1 MSNHPSNWHIRL
13 LSLALAIAATCTIP
27 SAHAFA
33 SMGRQQNQPSFSS
46 LLRYRATDES
56 SSSSSSSI
64 SSYTDSLWQ
73 AALHTTHDL
82 SPSFSSES
90 TLALIYPGSN
100 VSTAFPLELR
110 PISIESSST
119 DVSHTSSSSTNVL
132 IETAKAFVP
141 VAIEFGVVAAVAGNA
156 QILFSGWQ

>member
-1 MSNHPSNWHIRL
+1 MANHPSSWHIRL

-27 SAHAFA
+27 SARAFA
-33 SMGRQQNQPSFSS
+33 SMERQQNQPSFSS
-46 LLRYRATDES
+46 RLRYRTTDE

-90 TLALIYPGSN
+90 TLARIHPGSN
-100 VSTAFPLELR
+100 VSNAFPMELR

-119 DVSHTSSSSTNVL
+119 DVSHTSSSSSNGL

-156 QILFSGWQ
+156 QFLLNGWQ

>member
-1 MSNHPSNWHIRL
+1 MVNHPSHWHIRL

-46 LLRYRATDES
+46 LLKYRATDE
-56 SSSSSSSI
+56 SSSSI

-73 AALHTTHDL
+73 AALHTTHD
-82 SPSFSSES
+82 SSSSFSSES
-90 TLALIYPGSN
+90 TPALN
-100 VSTAFPLELR
+100 VSNAIPLELR
-110 PISIESSST
+110 PISVESSST
-119 DVSHTSSSSTNVL
+119 DVSQDDDL

-156 QILFSGWQ
+156 QILFNGWQ

>member
-1 MSNHPSNWHIRL
+1 MVNHPSHWHIRL

-46 LLRYRATDES
+46 LLKYRATDE
-56 SSSSSSSI
+56 SSSSI

-73 AALHTTHDL
+73 AALHTTHD
-82 SPSFSSES
+82 SSSSFSSES
-90 TLALIYPGSN
+90 TLALN
-100 VSTAFPLELR
+100 VSNAFPLELR
-110 PISIESSST
+110 PISVESSST
-119 DVSHTSSSSTNVL
+119 DVSHTSSSSTDGL

-156 QILFSGWQ
+156 QILFNGWQ